1 LLTPD
6 NRKRIKIREIFS
18 HPWVIEIENELK
30 EEIRKNSVIADNS
43 NSTNASNPS
52 KSLTKNLTQPI
63 IQSKFSQIL

>member
-30 EEIRKNSVIADNS
+30 EEIRKNSDIADNS
-43 NSTNASNPS
+43 NSTNASHPI